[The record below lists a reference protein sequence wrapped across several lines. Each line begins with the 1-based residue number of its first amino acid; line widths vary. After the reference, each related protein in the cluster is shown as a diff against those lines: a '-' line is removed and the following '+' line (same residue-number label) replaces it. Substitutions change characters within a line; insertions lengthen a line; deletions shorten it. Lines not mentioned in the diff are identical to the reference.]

1 MTPKRFTRTRG
12 GRLIGGVCSGLGT
25 YFNVDPL
32 LFRIAFVGL
41 SFFGGLGVGIYL
53 FILLFVREEGATRA
67 PISAIRP
74 RRTSW
79 LGLLGIVTLLVGVW
93 LLLHTAAH
101 WTLGEAGGLVAGAA
115 TLLAVGAGAGVLWWR
130 LAPERCEGGTADR
143 KLFRIL
149 AFIVL
154 VTVVSLILAAGS
166 AWLAGLEGGLAAW
179 LVVAVGVALGVAAFT
194 GKSRWLVVPAVAIT
208 LPVAVVA
215 AADVDLHG
223 GFGDETYRPDAL
235 AELRD
240 SYELGAGRLEVDLR
254 DVDLPAGDT
263 PLRVRVGAGEI
274 VLLVRDEV
282 CVATDARVGG
292 GYVGA
297 LDRETG
303 GLDVDWSER
312 PEAPSGAP
320 RLVLD
325 ADVGL
330 GAVFVANRPFDD
342 GWGRGRGGGFEPGVD
357 GTNDACH
364 EEAA

>member
-1 MTPKRFTRTRG
+1 MTPKRFTRTRR
-12 GRLIGGVCSGLGT
+12 GRLVGGVCSGLGT

-41 SFFGGLGVGIYL
+41 SFFGGLGLGIYL
-53 FILLFVREEGATRA
+53 FILLFVREEGASRA
-67 PISAIRP
+67 PISFIRP

-79 LGLLGIVTLLVGVW
+79 LGMLGIVTLLVGLW
-93 LLLHTAAH
+93 LLLHSAAH
-101 WTLGEAGGLVAGAA
+101 WTLGEAGGIVAGAG
-115 TLLAVGAGAGVLWWR
+115 TLLAVGVGAGWMWWR

-149 AFIVL
+149 AFIV
-154 VTVVSLILAAGS
+154 VVGVVSIVVAAGS
-166 AWLAGLEGGLAAW
+166 AYLAGTEGALAAW

-194 GKSRWLVVPAVAIT
+194 GRARWLAVPAVAIT
-208 LPVAVVA
+208 LPVAVVS

-223 GFGDETYRPDAL
+223 GFGDETYRPGSLTDL
-235 AELRD
+235 ED

-254 DVDLPAGDT
+254 DINLPVGDT
-263 PLRVRVGAGEI
+263 PLRLKVGAGEI

-297 LDRETG
+297 LDRDEG
-303 GLDVDWSER
+303 GLDVDFSEQ
-312 PEAPSGAP
+312 PEAPAGVP

-325 ADVGL
+325 GDVGL
-330 GAVFVANRPFDD
+330 GALFVANRPFEDD
-342 GWGRGRGGGFEPGVD
+342 WGRDHGGFEPGVD
-357 GTNDACH
+357 GTNEACH

>member
-1 MTPKRFTRTRG
+1 MTPKRFVRTRK

-41 SFFGGLGVGIYL
+41 SFFGGLGLGIYL

-67 PISAIRP
+67 PISFIRP
-74 RRTSW
+74 RGTSW
-79 LGLLGIVTLLVGVW
+79 VGLLGIVILLVGVW
-93 LLLHTAAH
+93 LLLHSVAH

-115 TLLAVGAGAGVLWWR
+115 ALLAIGVGAGFVWSR
-130 LAPERCEGGTADR
+130 LAPERSDADTADR

-154 VTVVSLILAAGS
+154 VGVVSLVLATGS
-166 AWLAGLEGGLAAW
+166 AWLAGTEGELAAW

-194 GKSRWLVVPAVAIT
+194 GRARWLAVPAVAIT

-223 GFGDETYRPDAL
+223 GFGDETYRPDSL
-235 AELRD
+235 GEVRD

-254 DVDLPAGDT
+254 DVDLPEGDT
-263 PLRVRVGAGEI
+263 PVRLKVGAGEI

-303 GLDVDWSER
+303 GLDVDWSEQ
-312 PEAPSGAP
+312 PDAPPGVP

-325 ADVGL
+325 VDVGL
-330 GAVFVANRPFDD
+330 GAAFVANQPFDD
-342 GWGRGRGGGFEPGVD
+342 GWGRRGGGGFEPGVD

-364 EEAA
+364 GEPS